1 MAGIKVITRKVRLNY
16 ANLFTPRAVEE
27 GEEPRYSASILI
39 NKSDSITINKIKEA
53 IEKSKE
59 NGKTLWNNIIP
70 QTLKLPIKDGDVEKS
85 EDKDYSNH
93 YFINTSAKYKP
104 GIVDINLNEITDT
117 KEIYSG
123 CYVRCALSFYPYKQE
138 ENYGIGCSIDN
149 IQKLADGEI
158 LGRSSAIE
166 DFSMPYEEDILI

>member
-39 NKSDSITINKIKEA
+39 EKSDIITINKIKEA

-59 NGKTLWNNIIP
+59 NGKILWNHTIP
-70 QTLKLPIKDGDVEKS
+70 DNLKLPIKDGDIEKA
-85 EDKDYSNH
+85 DKHYLNN

-104 GIVDINLNEITDT
+104 GIVDINLNEIINP

-123 CYVRCALSFYPYKQE
+123 CYVRCAISFYPYRQDG
-138 ENYGIGCSIDN
+138 NYGIGCSIEN

-158 LGRSSAIE
+158 LGRSSAID
-166 DFSMPYEEDILI
+166 DFSTPYEEDILI